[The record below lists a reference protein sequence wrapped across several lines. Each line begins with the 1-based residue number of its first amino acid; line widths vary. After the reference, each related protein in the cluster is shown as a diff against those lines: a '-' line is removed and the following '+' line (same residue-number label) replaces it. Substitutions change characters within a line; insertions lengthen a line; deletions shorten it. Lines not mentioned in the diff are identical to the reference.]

1 LPKERGV
8 LRDRKLAVLAAASLL
23 VRVAFI
29 FTHCIDSDE
38 PQHLHVAW
46 AWSRG
51 LVQYRDVFDNHF
63 PLLHLLFAPLMR
75 VMPESSAVFILARFA
90 MLPIAIACSYFV
102 YCIAA
107 PRIGERK
114 AAIAAITFSVM
125 PPWLP
130 KSVEFRNDT
139 LWIFFWL
146 AMLALLARRDY
157 FWSGVSAALCLLASV
172 KALPLFLAMLCGAA
186 PALGRRV
193 LRDWLTM
200 LSALGRRVLRD
211 RLAMLSAAEGGR
223 RSTALVACGFA
234 IPLIAAALFFSS
246 YHALHDMLYAT
257 LFFNAS
263 LPVHAARRIGG
274 AVAFAA
280 VAPLAFRRAN
290 VAIWYCVVMLCF
302 WPSIGPRDFLPL
314 VPLAAI
320 ALANTR
326 IPAIAL
332 FVVATGASLWCL
344 EPGDRSR
351 QQFVDAA
358 VRLTT
363 PDEYV
368 FDLKGNAVFRR
379 RPIRSIY
386 DIVGRSLFRND
397 GAPAQIV
404 ARRCCVAIGDMSHIP
419 PATRAFLNQHF
430 VDIGPLRVC
439 GSVARDGAFTIAI
452 PQTYAVLAPDP
463 ARVTIDGA
471 PYRGPRFL
479 AAGRHTLAAAGPVTV
494 IWWRA
499 VPGPAPGTYVKGA
512 V

>member
-1 LPKERGV
+1 M
-8 LRDRKLAVLAAASLL
+8 LRDRKLAVLAAVSVLL
-23 VRVAFI
+23 RIAFL
-29 FTHCIDSDE
+29 FTHRIDSDE

-63 PLLHLLFAPLMR
+63 PLLHVLFAPLMR
-75 VMPESSAVFILARFA
+75 VMPESSAVFLLARFA

-102 YCIAA
+102 YRIAL
-107 PRIGERK
+107 PRIGEYK
-114 AAIAAITFSVM
+114 ATVAAIVFSVM

-146 AMLALLARRDY
+146 AMLALLARRDDL
-157 FWSGVSAALCLLASV
+157 WSGVAAALCLLASV
-172 KALPLFLAMLCGAA
+172 KALPLFLAH
-186 PALGRRV
+186 V
-193 LRDWLTM
+193 LENRFH
-200 LSALGRRVLRD
+200 V
-211 RLAMLSAAEGGR
+211 R
-223 RSTALVACGFA
+223 RSLVIGFS
-234 IPLIAAALFFSS
+234 IPLIAAALFFSAS
-246 YHALHDMLYAT
+246 GALDDMLYAT

-290 VAIWYCVVMLCF
+290 VAVWYCVVMLCF
-302 WPSIGPRDFLPL
+302 WPSISPRDFLPL

-320 ALANTR
+320 ALASTR

-332 FVVATGASLWCL
+332 FIVMTCASLWCWK
-344 EPGDRSR
+344 PADDAQ

-363 PDEYV
+363 RDEYV

-379 RPIRSIY
+379 RPVRSIY
-386 DIVGRSLFRND
+386 DIVGRALFRND
-397 GAPAQIV
+397 GAPAQII
-404 ARRCCVAIGDMSHIP
+404 ARHCFVAIGDMSHIP
-419 PATRAFLNQHF
+419 PATRAFLNRNF

-439 GSVARDGAFTIAI
+439 GSIARDGAFTIAV
-452 PQTYAVLAPDP
+452 PQTYDVVARDP

-479 AAGRHTLAAAGPVTV
+479 AAGRHTLVATEPVTV

-499 VPGPAPGTYVKGA
+499 ATVR
-512 V
+512 

>member
-1 LPKERGV
+1 MKRGV
-8 LRDRKLAVLAAASLL
+8 LRDRKLAVLAAASVV
-23 VRVAFI
+23 VRIAFI
-29 FTHCIDSDE
+29 FTHRIDSDE

-63 PLLHLLFAPLMR
+63 PLLHLLFAPLMG
-75 VMPESSAVFILARFA
+75 VMPESSAVFVIARFA
-90 MLPIAIACSYFV
+90 MLPIALACSYFV
-102 YCIAA
+102 YRIAE
-107 PRIGERK
+107 PLIGERK
-114 AAIAAITFSVM
+114 AAIAAIVFSVM

-157 FWSGVSAALCLLASV
+157 FWSGVAAALCLLASV
-172 KALPLFLAMLCGAA
+172 KALPLFLAMACGAA
-186 PALGRRV
+186 PALGRR
-193 LRDWLTM
+193 D
-200 LSALGRRVLRD
+200 SRD
-211 RLAMLSAAEGGR
+211 RLAMLSAAESGR
-223 RSTALVACGFA
+223 RSTVRVAFGFA
-234 IPLIAAALFFSS
+234 IPLLVTALFFAA
-246 YHALHDMLYAT
+246 YGALDDMLYAT

-290 VAIWYCVVMLCF
+290 VAVWYGLVMLCF
-302 WPSIGPRDFLPL
+302 WPSLSPRDFLPL

-320 ALANTR
+320 ALASTR

-332 FVVATGASLWCL
+332 FVVMAAASVWCL
-344 EPGDRSR
+344 EPGDHSR

-358 VRLTT
+358 VKLTT
-363 PDEYV
+363 PNEYV

-386 DIVGRSLFRND
+386 DIVGRALFRND

-404 ARRCCVAIGDMSHIP
+404 ARRCCVAIDDMSHIP
-419 PATRAFLNQHF
+419 PATRAFLNQNF

-452 PQTYAVLAPDP
+452 PQTYAVVARDP
-463 ARVTIDGA
+463 ARVTIDGM

-479 AAGRHTLAAAGPVTV
+479 AAGRHTLAAAEPVTV

-499 VPGPAPGTYVKGA
+499 VKGKR
-512 V
+512 

>member
-1 LPKERGV
+1 
-8 LRDRKLAVLAAASLL
+8 
-23 VRVAFI
+23 VRIAFI
-29 FTHCIDSDE
+29 FTQRIDSDE

-51 LVQYRDVFDNHF
+51 FVQYRDVFDNHF

-75 VMPESSAVFILARFA
+75 VMPESSAVFLIARFA
-90 MLPIAIACSYFV
+90 MLPIALACSYFV
-102 YCIAA
+102 YRIAE
-107 PRIGERK
+107 PLIGERK
-114 AAIAAITFSVM
+114 AAVAAIAFSVM

-146 AMLALLARRDY
+146 AMLAFLARKDH

-172 KALPLFLAMLCGAA
+172 KALPLFLAHVLATTCGAA
-186 PALGRRV
+186 PALGRR
-193 LRDWLTM
+193 D
-200 LSALGRRVLRD
+200 ARD
-211 RLAMLSAAEGGR
+211 RQPILSAAEGGR
-223 RSTALVACGFA
+223 RSTVLIACGFA
-234 IPLIAAALFFSS
+234 IPLVATALFFAS
-246 YHALHDMLYAT
+246 YGALGDMWYAT

-290 VAIWYCVVMLCF
+290 VAVWYGLVMLCF
-302 WPSIGPRDFLPL
+302 WPSIGQRDFLPL

-320 ALANTR
+320 ALASTR

-332 FVVATGASLWCL
+332 FVVMTAASVWCL
-344 EPGDRSR
+344 EPGDDSR

-358 VRLTT
+358 VKLTT

-386 DIVGRSLFRND
+386 DIVGRALFRND

-404 ARRCCVAIGDMSHIP
+404 ARHCCVAIDDMSHIP
-419 PATRAFLNQHF
+419 PATRAFLKQNF

-439 GSVARDGAFTIAI
+439 GSVARGGAFTIAV
-452 PQTYAVLAPDP
+452 PQTYAVLARDP
-463 ARVTIDGA
+463 ARVTIDGT

-479 AAGRHTLAAAGPVTV
+479 AAGRHTLAAAEPVTV

-499 VPGPAPGTYVKGA
+499 VKGRM
-512 V
+512 